1 MSTKLNELLERGLA
15 HEGFREGFEARDAVI
30 RLGDMLR
37 RVREA
42 ANLSQAQL
50 ARKVGMTQP
59 AVSRLEKGFG
69 RRGPEVDTIMRF
81 VHGCDMELVVQVRER
96 PAAAPAVAAEPPFQI
111 EDVEILAE
119 ALEGDVVREDEE
131 LEVAAAPVER
141 RAFETEM

>member
-15 HEGFREGFEARDAVI
+15 YEGFREGFEARDAVI
-30 RLGDMLR
+30 RLGEMLR

-81 VHGCDMELVVQVRER
+81 VRGCDMELVVQVRNR
-96 PAAAPAVAAEPPFQI
+96 PAAAPEPPFQI
-111 EDVEILAE
+111 EDAEIRAE
-119 ALEGDVVREDEE
+119 TLKEDVVREDEE
-131 LEVAAAPVER
+131 LEIAAAPIR
-141 RAFETEM
+141 RKAFETAM